1 MHSIEI
7 ARRMAIILAV
17 LMHGGW
23 LMASNGVQYLHQSLI
38 SLSLSLSLS
47 LSYIIHVL
55 RADY

>member
-38 SLSLSLSLS
+38 SLSLSLS
-47 LSYIIHVL
+47 YIIHVL